1 MNRTLRRAAILLAVM
16 ACEAFVPAHAET
28 QSPCAALSEMLQQLA
43 QKYHEA
49 PLFYGVGADGA
60 DIIITADPSGKTW
73 TALVGDASGNV
84 CIAAIGPNWRS
95 IIADVSF
102 DQEG

>member
-1 MNRTLRRAAILLAVM
+1 MNRTLRRAMILLAVL
-16 ACEAFVPAHAET
+16 ACEASAPAHAEPV
-28 QSPCAALSEMLQQLA
+28 PCAALSEMLQQLA

>member
-1 MNRTLRRAAILLAVM
+1 MNRTRRCAMILLTVLALFASSVF
-16 ACEAFVPAHAET
+16 AAPV
-28 QSPCAALSEMLQQLA
+28 PCASLSEMLQQLA

>member
-1 MNRTLRRAAILLAVM
+1 MIKRARAFFFAVILGALPVSGI
-16 ACEAFVPAHAET
+16 AET
-28 QSPCAALSEMLQQLA
+28 ASACAQLSVMLEQLA

-49 PLFYGVGADGA
+49 PLFYGRGADGA

>member
-1 MNRTLRRAAILLAVM
+1 LR
-16 ACEAFVPAHAET
+16 AFCGVSDHEPDPALRDD
-28 QSPCAALSEMLQQLA
+28 P
-43 QKYHEA
+43 
-49 PLFYGVGADGA
+49 FDADGA